1 MTRIWAPVGELEAF
15 FLLPDRPEV
24 FGLPPKPVLP
34 STFQPAAYIS
44 GIAMGLTMVL
54 DRLEPVRAARRRIVD
69 LHARPAG
76 HHRPTRSPPASRAG
90 DGGFGR
96 DQQTYY
102 ENPILKKSHWRW
114 EIEAYFFIGGI
125 MSASSAAGRRRRLV
139 RDPTS
144 TRRWCATAAT
154 SALAGALA
162 SAALLIMDLGV
173 PQRFLNMLR
182 IVKLKSPMSVGVW
195 AVMAMSVS
203 AGINAMDQLDRDEWL
218 PAPLHGVVRLIRAV
232 VPRPLR
238 GAMLGLSSS
247 FTATYVGVL
256 LSATAIPVWYRGRW
270 FIPPLFVLSGA
281 TTSCALHAALLAL
294 RGDCEKTVAKLEK
307 IEALASLA
315 ELGFLLAY
323 ERSAGDVGKTLFAG
337 ETGRRLK
344 QMTMIGGLIVPLALQ
359 LPGLLRRGVHKPN
372 PVRALAGAALTLTG
386 GWVLR
391 DSMLRAGRA
400 SADDPRPVLRKAG

>member
-1 MTRIWAPVGELEAF
+1 MQDPSGPGGRHGAAF
-15 FLLPDRPEV
+15 GGPAQYSPDAV
-24 FGLPPKPVLP
+24 
-34 STFQPAAYIS
+34 AAS
-44 GIAMGLTMVL
+44 L
-54 DRLEPVRAARRRIVD
+54 
-69 LHARPAG
+69 
-76 HHRPTRSPPASRAG
+76 SRG

-96 DQQTYY
+96 EQSTYY
-102 ENPILKKSHWRW
+102 EFPALRKAHWRW
-114 EIEAYFFIGGI
+114 EISTYFFVGGL
-125 MSASSAAGRRRRLV
+125 MNGSAAMAGIADIVAPDAYPELV
-139 RDPTS
+139 RYG
-144 TRRWCATAAT
+144 RWV
-154 SALAGALA
+154 ALLGALG
-162 SAALLIMDLGV
+162 SGALLIKDLGR
-173 PQRFLNMLR
+173 PERFLNMLR
-182 IVKLKSPMSVGVW
+182 ILKLKSPMSVGVW